1 MNPMTTTTQPTP
13 RSNSPAPA
21 WTPGPWKAHEI
32 QRTGIPYSPVTAT
45 TMIAKVYPTAYG
57 DDAQSQANARLIA
70 AAPEMAELLAQA
82 HAYVQGEAPGH
93 ELDQA
98 IRALLARINGHNP
111 P

>member
-1 MNPMTTTTQPTP
+1 MNTTTQPTP

-70 AAPEMAELLAQA
+70 AAPEMAEALAACIIQLNRETLG
-82 HAYVQGEAPGH
+82 GEA
-93 ELDQA
+93 LDRA
-98 IRALLARINGHNP
+98 RALLARINGEGANK
-111 P
+111 